1 MGKSSRESIVL
12 LAVVVLVGP
21 LLWALH
27 FTALYLIHTLV
38 CVSLARDAPTLV
50 PVIIAVATALAAAP
64 VLLFLF
70 WPRLLRRYH
79 GRYQGKVGP
88 FLRAT
93 LGLLLILSLVAIAWG
108 GMSALVVPACT

>member
-1 MGKSSRESIVL
+1 MGKPSQESIVL
-12 LAVVVLVGP
+12 LAAVLLLGP

-38 CVSLARDAPTLV
+38 CVSLAREAPILV
-50 PVIIAVATALAAAP
+50 PLIIVAATLLAAAP
-64 VLLFLF
+64 ILLFLF
-70 WPRLLRRYH
+70 SPRLLRRYH

-93 LGLLLILSLVAIAWG
+93 FGLLLVLSLVAIAWG
-108 GMSALVVPACT
+108 GMSALVVPACS